1 MNTVVRPLADASR
14 HGHPRP
20 LRMLW
25 VTLAWGSCFVAITVG
40 LQDAPPLWL
49 AALRALIA
57 GVALA
62 TVAGIQR
69 APLPRDP
76 KTWALIGCLGLVN
89 IALAFA
95 TMFVA
100 ATGLSTGIASVLANA
115 QPILILLPAW
125 WLYRERPTPA
135 AIAAIGLGFTGLL
148 IIVLPSG
155 LGTGAWL
162 SLTSAAAITAGTLIG
177 RIVHADVRIV
187 AAAQLLIG
195 GAILAGTAAVT
206 EGPPTIDWNIRF
218 ILTLLFLSLV
228 GTAATTVAWFTEI
241 GRARLDL
248 LAAWTLLVPVFGIL
262 LSLLILREEPGLWGW
277 IGTVIVLIAMAL
289 LAIGSRR
296 SEPSAVTATGN
307 RAPRASADHA
317 TSDPDGLPDENH
329 GPRSRPERKQ
339 R

>member
-177 RIVHADVRIV
+177 
-187 AAAQLLIG
+187 
-195 GAILAGTAAVT
+195 GAISAGANVKAVQRMLGHASAAM
-206 EGPPTIDWNIRF
+206 
-218 ILTLLFLSLV
+218 TLDTYADLFDDDLDLVAHALS
-228 GTAATTVAWFTEI
+228 
-241 GRARLDL
+241 RARD
-248 LAAWTLLVPVFGIL
+248 ARTVTLHESPRT
-262 LSLLILREEPGLWGW
+262 S
-277 IGTVIVLIAMAL
+277 
-289 LAIGSRR
+289 
-296 SEPSAVTATGN
+296 PSDPHATGPYIPPGI
-307 RAPRASADHA
+307 APGSYNPAR
-317 TSDPDGLPDENH
+317 
-329 GPRSRPERKQ
+329 
-339 R
+339 